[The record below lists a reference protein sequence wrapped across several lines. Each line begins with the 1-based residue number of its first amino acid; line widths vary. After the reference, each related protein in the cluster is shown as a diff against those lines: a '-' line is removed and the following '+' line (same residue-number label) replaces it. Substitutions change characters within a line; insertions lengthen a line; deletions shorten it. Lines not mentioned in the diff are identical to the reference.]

1 MRSLK
6 EFQSVEEKNETDPV
20 NHMPYQI
27 TGQDE
32 KPGDDKSFLYFP
44 FIGKNK
50 TKSSRNFNQATTS
63 NGSLP
68 VSSSN
73 DANVIKGS
81 ARESL
86 AANDKPKIGGNTVS
100 IKAKVSDYVGY
111 SKKKLG
117 EAPISTSEM
126 ANIAANTQITE
137 NQVSDRRKST
147 GYGSLAASGSH
158 GGKNGF
164 KA

>member
-1 MRSLK
+1 M
-6 EFQSVEEKNETDPV
+6 V
-20 NHMPYQI
+20 
-27 TGQDE
+27 
-32 KPGDDKSFLYFP
+32 
-44 FIGKNK
+44 
-50 TKSSRNFNQATTS
+50 
-63 NGSLP
+63 
-68 VSSSN
+68 
-73 DANVIKGS
+73 
-81 ARESL
+81 
-86 AANDKPKIGGNTVS
+86 ANDKPKIGGNTVS

-117 EAPISTSEM
+117 EAAISTSEM